1 MWMRGSRLWHT
12 NMKLFI
18 NASLPT
24 SSAAMKRVNVL
35 FDRQIIKISQDDITS
50 EEEPQVIDLKG
61 KILLPGAIDAHS
73 HLLGAKKGF
82 ATGFLKATKSAIK
95 GGWTTLAELSYHTE
109 EPIFE
114 SYNLSDVIKKTE
126 GVSHT
131 DLAFWGHVDVNDYPY
146 YAESAQELWN
156 KGVVGII
163 LMTPSP
169 NPNVDALSF
178 TEIMDLFMDIYESD
192 TEFAFQG
199 YDVDTHTGYTFQ
211 SQRDG
216 IKKIL
221 RRMQENPIHIPRV
234 SSYETIE
241 FINSI
246 SKRSDISFA
255 MNMADLMHLLE
266 PELFPARWET
276 DFLQFQTELWDLLK
290 ANKIYLLSN
299 SSCEIDCEDELF
311 RGNPAEIMEYSYL
324 WVLSELWKKRKVPL
338 ATCLKMLSENPA
350 KRLGIYPQ
358 KGCLEAG
365 SDADFVIYD
374 PNLQST
380 VNGPNGNKVEL
391 TGEITEVWL
400 KGELQTD
407 DCPAQGEFVPRI
419 NSPKRRHNHHT
430 WI

>member
-1 MWMRGSRLWHT
+1 
-12 NMKLFI
+12 MKLFI

-35 FDRQIIKISQDDITS
+35 FDKQIIKISADDIHS
-50 EEEPQVIDLKG
+50 EEDPEIIDLKG

-73 HLLGAKKGF
+73 HMLGASNDFPDTLPKI
-82 ATGFLKATKSAIK
+82 TKCALK
-95 GGWTTLAELSYHTE
+95 GGWTTLAEMSFHTE

-114 SYNLSDVIKKTE
+114 SYHLKDAIKRIE
-126 GVSHT
+126 GKVYT
-131 DLAFWGHVDVNDYPY
+131 DMAFWAHVDVNDYPY

-156 KGVVGII
+156 NGVVGIL

-169 NPNVDALSF
+169 NDDITAMTF

-199 YDVDTHTGYTFQ
+199 FDVDTHSEYSFAAQ
-211 SQRDG
+211 MDG

-221 RRMQENPIHIPRV
+221 RRMQENPIHIPRI
-234 SSYETIE
+234 SSYQTIE
-241 FINSI
+241 FINTI

-255 MNMADLMHLLE
+255 MNMADLMHLLD
-266 PELFPARWET
+266 PEHFSAQWNT
-276 DFLQFQTELWDLLK
+276 DFAEYQTELWELLRT
-290 ANKIYLLSN
+290 NKIYLLSN
-299 SSCEIDCEDELF
+299 SCTEIDTPWEQF
-311 RGNPAEIMEYSYL
+311 RGNPPELMEYSYL

-358 KGCLEAG
+358 KGCLDAG
-365 SDADFVIYD
+365 ADADFMVYD
-374 PNLQST
+374 PNGQTAIVSPEGKPL
-380 VNGPNGNKVEL
+380 EL
-391 TGEITEVWL
+391 AGAIDQVWL
-400 KGELQTD
+400 RGCLQTPD
-407 DCPAQGEFVPRI
+407 SHAGGQFVARTKG
-419 NSPKRRHNHHT
+419 PKRRHNNHT